1 MSRKITAVLFL
12 PFVLSLAVESSVVV
26 SAQEMR
32 EMPAAKCTG
41 ALAPLPAVLSGWANK
56 ADINAATQRTGL
68 ASAMLKP
75 GQGATVALHP
85 TRQVH
90 YLSQPEK
97 PGGSV
102 ASGGLV
108 GFHIAEAGIYQVS
121 LDSGAWLDVVKDGA
135 MLISTAHAPGPACTG
150 IRKTVQFELKP
161 ADYVMQISANAN
173 PHIAVMVSR
182 VK

>member
-1 MSRKITAVLFL
+1 MSRKIAAVVFL
-12 PFVLSLAVESSVVV
+12 PVVVFLVTEASMAV
-26 SAQEMR
+26 SAQEMQ

-41 ALAPLPAVLSGWANK
+41 APAPLPTALSGWANK
-56 ADINAATQRTGL
+56 SDVNAATEQGGL
-68 ASAMLKP
+68 SSAVLTP
-75 GQGATVALHP
+75 GKGAMVTLHP

-108 GFHIAEAGIYQVS
+108 SFHIAEAGIYQVS

-150 IRKTVQFELKP
+150 IRKTVQFDLKP
-161 ADYVMQISANAN
+161 ADYVLQISANAD